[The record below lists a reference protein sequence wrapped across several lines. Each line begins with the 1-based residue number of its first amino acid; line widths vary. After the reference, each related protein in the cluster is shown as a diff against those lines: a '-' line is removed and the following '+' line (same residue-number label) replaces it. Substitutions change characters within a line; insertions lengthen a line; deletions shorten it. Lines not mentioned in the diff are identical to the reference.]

1 MAGQTIPTEEV
12 SDIFFSRTPLV
23 ISTADSIKNFAEA
36 NTHDL
41 EGYLKLTSAL
51 SGFLSIPVGMT
62 QMGSSITTSMYG
74 DVKIGNYSVE
84 KVSRLATQV
93 GGGLG
98 ALSGVAGAGLYFVEL
113 RDEGYSPGQV
123 SLGGTIGGVTGVVAV
138 VIGGAVLCI
147 IYPPFHISSFYHE
160 KSRDHT

>member
-84 KVSRLATQV
+84 KDGSEILGRTYPVPTRQV
-93 GGGLG
+93 G
-98 ALSGVAGAGLYFVEL
+98 ASA
-113 RDEGYSPGQV
+113 R
-123 SLGGTIGGVTGVVAV
+123 
-138 VIGGAVLCI
+138 
-147 IYPPFHISSFYHE
+147 H
-160 KSRDHT
+160 KSDNRRL